1 MFYNSKGLLPYQI
14 LSALKVEGIFT
25 TRQTVARFLLRYK
38 YSGSIARK
46 EGSGRPSKVSD
57 YVLKLVE
64 RRMRE
69 DDETTATQLHAVL
82 TACGVSISLSTILRS
97 RAMLGWTFRGSKYC
111 QQIRHKH
118 KRFIWV
124 ADNYLEMLENGFED
138 VIWTDETTVQ
148 LESHRRHSYRNIG
161 EAATLKPRPKHPL
174 KLHVWAG
181 ISRRGATPIVLFSG
195 IMDADLY
202 INILQQ
208 GLVPFIR
215 NTYHDSHRLM
225 QDNDP
230 KHTSKAAKKFFE
242 QEHIKL
248 HQSRPIYYARDFT
261 RA

>member
-1 MFYNSKGLLPYQI
+1 MAFLHAIKRQVRRHNLIAAMHVRSVEEKAMVLSTYEKQRILFYNSKGLQI

-25 TRQTVARFLLRYK
+25 TRQTVARFLLRY
-38 YSGSIARK
+38 RK

-64 RRMRE
+64 RRMGE

-111 QQIRHKH
+111 QQIRHQ

-124 ADNYLEMLENGFED
+124 ADNYLEMLENRFED

-148 LESHRRHSYRNIG
+148 LESHSRHSYRKIG

-181 ISRRGATPIVLFSG
+181 ISRRGATPIVIFSG

-202 INILQQ
+202 INIL
-208 GLVPFIR
+208 LFLSFVTPTPI
-215 NTYHDSHRLM
+215 
-225 QDNDP
+225 
-230 KHTSKAAKKFFE
+230 
-242 QEHIKL
+242 HI
-248 HQSRPIYYARDFT
+248 D
-261 RA
+261 